1 MIICYFAK
9 LNVLKYTAVK
19 INPLASKRMSLID
32 EVTDKD
38 LRMLVYKH
46 DYVMVKFIDDQCP
59 VCKELEPAY
68 HDFTLNHDYMDI
80 QFMRMNSSE
89 NPVSRRQV
97 SLTGTPFIATYY
109 KGKLQECGLVTT
121 ASQIKD
127 MLDRLVVHSNN

>member
-1 MIICYFAK
+1 M
-9 LNVLKYTAVK
+9 
-19 INPLASKRMSLID
+19 PLID

-46 DYVMVKFIDDQCP
+46 DFVMVKFIDDDCP
-59 VCKELEPAY
+59 VCKELAPAY
-68 HDFTLNHDYMDI
+68 HDFILDHTYKDV
-80 QFMRMNSSE
+80 QFMRMNAVE

-109 KGKLQECGLVTT
+109 KGRLQECGLVTT

-127 MLDRLVVHSNN
+127 MLDRLLLHSGN